1 MLRNMISHFGCLV
14 ALLLLI
20 APPVQAM
27 PADEFV
33 QQISKKAFT
42 SLGDENLNDAERVE
56 RFRVLL
62 NEAFDMKRIGR
73 FVLGRHW
80 RTASDLEKSEFQDLF
95 EKFIVQAYANRFR
108 DLTNKKLVVIGSKEL
123 SAKESLVPS
132 KIEIPG
138 QPSVNVNWKVRD
150 NKGVQKIVDVT
161 VEGISMSVTQRDE
174 FSAVIRQTGG
184 TVSGLNKALKR
195 KTSR

>member
-1 MLRNMISHFGCLV
+1 MLSRFGCLI
-14 ALLLLI
+14 ALLLVI
-20 APPVQAM
+20 APPAQAM
-27 PADEFV
+27 TADEFV
-33 QQISKKAFT
+33 QQISKKAFS
-42 SLGDENLNDAERVE
+42 SLGEANLSDADRVE

-80 RTASDLEKSEFQDLF
+80 RTASDVEKTEFQDLF

-108 DLTNKKLVVIGSKEL
+108 DLTDKKLVVNGTREL
-123 SAKESLVPS
+123 NARESLVPS
-132 KIEIPG
+132 RIEIPG
-138 QPSVNVNWKVRD
+138 QPAVNVNWKVRES
-150 NKGVQKIVDVT
+150 NGTLKIVDVT

-184 TVSGLNKALKR
+184 TVGGLNKALKR
-195 KTSR
+195 KVSR